1 MLPMLPATHTL
12 EKDSAH
18 WVRNKR
24 KAGFAWMPILGSSQ
38 GVIVGVVGLDAIVSW
53 AVFVPDLTKSLADG
67 DFYCLSVIPSNSL
80 SSPIKP
86 SWIMDILLIPKPK
99 TNEEFST

>member
-1 MLPMLPATHTL
+1 MGPMLPVTHTL

-24 KAGFAWMPILGSSQ
+24 KAGFAWMPILGSSH

-53 AVFVPDLTKSLADG
+53 AVFVPDLSKSLADG
-67 DFYCLSVIPSNSL
+67 DL
-80 SSPIKP
+80 
-86 SWIMDILLIPKPK
+86 
-99 TNEEFST
+99 